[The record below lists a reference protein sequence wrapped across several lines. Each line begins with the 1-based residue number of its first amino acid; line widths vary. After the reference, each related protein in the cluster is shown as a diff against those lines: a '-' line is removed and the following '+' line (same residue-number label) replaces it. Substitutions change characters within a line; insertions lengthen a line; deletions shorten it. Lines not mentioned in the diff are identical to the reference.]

1 MPKYSVTVST
11 PIDVKS
17 FRVSQVAGLF
27 DVPVTA
33 RASETFNV
41 ELPALSEGW
50 QIGLIV
56 GPSGS
61 GKSTIARH
69 AYGDNV
75 YQPGQGWPEKK
86 SVLDGFDPDLPAKE
100 LTALLSAVGFSS
112 PPSWIKPY
120 GVLSGGEKFRC
131 DLARSITQRRKGAK
145 EEGLVVFDEFTSV
158 VDRTVAKVG
167 SMAVSKLLRNL
178 KSEIRNPKFVAVTCH
193 YDVAPWLSPDWILDM
208 ASGVL
213 ARRRLRRP
221 ELRLDI
227 YRSGRSAWELF
238 KKHHYL
244 SHSIPGGAQIYVA
257 YLSGLAEGAKPESV
271 PVGIVIVGQHF
282 GNSRQGSTEQGIK
295 RISRIVVL
303 PDYQGI
309 GIGRR
314 LLDGVAQIL
323 REDNWRVAITTSHP
337 GMIAHLAKSPSW
349 KVTACDA
356 VSNKVWTTGSAE
368 RKGLRK
374 SGATMRSSAGR
385 VRCSALFTG
394 EIPTIPAPESS

>member
-1 MPKYSVTVST
+1 MPKHTITVST
-11 PIDVKS
+11 PIDTKS
-17 FRVSQVAGLF
+17 FRVAQVAGLF
-27 DVPVTA
+27 DVPVSG

-41 ELPALSEGW
+41 ELPALREGW

-61 GKSTIARH
+61 GKSTVARH

-75 YQPGQGWPEKK
+75 YTPGLGWPEKQ
-86 SVLDGFDPDLPAKE
+86 SVLDGFDENLPARE
-100 LTALLSAVGFSS
+100 LTALLAAVGFSS

-131 DLARSITQRRKGAK
+131 DLARSLCGNDEARMTNG
-145 EEGLVVFDEFTSV
+145 EGKKLVVFDEFTSV

-167 SMAVSKLLRNL
+167 SMAVSKLIRHSSFGLRH
-178 KSEIRNPKFVAVTCH
+178 SKFVAVTCH

-213 ARRRLRRP
+213 TRRRLRRP
-221 ELRLDI
+221 NLELRI
-227 YRSGRSAWELF
+227 FRSGRPAWELF

-257 YLSGLAEGAKPESV
+257 YLSGLEATAV

-282 GNSRQGSTEQGIK
+282 GNSRQGATERGIK
-295 RISRIVVL
+295 QISRIVVL

-314 LLDGVAQIL
+314 LLDGVAGIL
-323 REDNWRVAITTSHP
+323 REDNWRVVITTSHP
-337 GMIAHLAKSPSW
+337 VMIAHLARSPNW
-349 KVTACDA
+349 RVTACAA
-356 VSNKVWTTGSAE
+356 VSNKAWTTGSAE
-368 RKGLRK
+368 RKGLRN
-374 SGATMRSSAGR
+374 SGAAMRSSLGR

-394 EIPTIPAPESS
+394 EIPKIPGPETS